1 MATEPTQETAAS
13 LLKQVFAALDG
24 DDESILYPYGV
35 TSRGDEVTIGGLMAF
50 VAEWDTHP
58 EPPHLGISWEEMTN
72 EQRFER
78 AKWSAQHAL
87 VKRLAELRKAADELN
102 R

>member
-1 MATEPTQETAAS
+1 MAEPTQETAAS
-13 LLKQVFAALDG
+13 ILKQVFAAFDG
-24 DDESILYPYGV
+24 DDQSILYPYGV
-35 TSRGDEVTIGGLMAF
+35 TSRGREVSIGGIMAF

-58 EPPHLGISWEEMTN
+58 EPPFLDILWEDMTV

-87 VKRLAELRKAADELN
+87 IKRLADLRKEAEPWIS
-102 R
+102 

>member
-1 MATEPTQETAAS
+1 MTDESTQETAAS

-24 DDESILYPYGV
+24 DDEGILYPYGV
-35 TSRGDEVTIGGLMAF
+35 TRRGDEVTIGGLMAF

-58 EPPHLGISWEEMTN
+58 EPPHLGFSWEEMTT

>member
-1 MATEPTQETAAS
+1 MAAEPPQETAAS

-35 TSRGDEVTIGGLMAF
+35 TSRGDEVTVGGLMAF

-58 EPPHLGISWEEMTN
+58 EPLHVDISWEEMTH

-78 AKWSAQHAL
+78 AKWNAQHAL
-87 VKRLAELRKAADELN
+87 VKRLAELKKAAKNLN
-102 R
+102 